1 MRSIWES
8 DNPDSDMMEKFYEN
22 RLNGLMTEEPDKNE
36 VEEALSVLE
45 KTWAADKRDEQ
56 EKKRENGGSAV

>member
-22 RLNGLMTEEPDKNE
+22 RLNGLMTDEPDKNE

-56 EKKRENGGSAV
+56 KKKRENGSSAV

>member
-8 DNPDSDMMEKFYEN
+8 DNPDSDMMTKFYEN
-22 RLNGLMTEEPDKNE
+22 RLRDHETGRPDRNE

-45 KTWAADKRDEQ
+45 EEWAADKRDEQ
-56 EKKRENGGSAV
+56 KKKRENGGSAV

>member
-8 DNPDSDMMEKFYEN
+8 DNPDSDMMTKFYEN
-22 RLNGLMTEEPDKNE
+22 RLRDHETCEPDRNE

-45 KTWAADKRDEQ
+45 EEWAADKRDEQ